1 MSGFNEDHALTTLD
15 ESVVAAPSSAVSSL
29 DHSIREGLESGYEF
43 MREWIIYMGTYIDDL
58 GK

>member
-1 MSGFNEDHALTTLD
+1 M
-15 ESVVAAPSSAVSSL
+15 AAPSLVVSSL

-43 MREWIIYMGTYIDDL
+43 MREWIMYMGTDIDDI